1 MALPVLRLCKLYGVS
16 KKLYRFYFDNNFVNP
31 EQIFQNYFSA
41 HDIRSK
47 FTIKRLQFCRIVLK
61 LSPHHLAKFA
71 CLVLAVKTVIFF
83 QSCSL
88 FKFLRFLVPV
98 SGHKEIISNSGSN
111 FCSHGACGMFDDC
124 VNISDIQ
131 RSAELQ
137 TLISERNN
145 YSS

>member
-83 QSCSL
+83 SKLQFIQI
-88 FKFLRFLVPV
+88 FKILG
-98 SGHKEIISNSGSN
+98 SGVRTQGDYLE
-111 FCSHGACGMFDDC
+111 
-124 VNISDIQ
+124 Q
-131 RSAELQ
+131 WL
-137 TLISERNN
+137 
-145 YSS
+145 